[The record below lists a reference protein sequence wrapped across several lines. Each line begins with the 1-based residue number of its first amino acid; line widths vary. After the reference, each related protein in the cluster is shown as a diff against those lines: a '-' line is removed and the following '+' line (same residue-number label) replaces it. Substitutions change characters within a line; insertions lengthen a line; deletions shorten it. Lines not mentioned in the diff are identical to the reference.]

1 MTEQT
6 DAVGAQIKCPHC
18 GYGLLW
24 SEDRGPHCDGCDDF
38 NATGERPETRSE
50 DA

>member
-1 MTEQT
+1 MEWE
-6 DAVGAQIKCPHC
+6 HHH
-18 GYGLLW
+18 GYPIGHVIATK
-24 SEDRGPHCDGCDDF
+24 EP